1 MRVAIL
7 SIHIVGVLIL
17 FIALALETV
26 GLRQVRRSRAVEEA
40 TRWLTLF
47 TSALRLYPAALAV
60 ILLTGAYL
68 ASNVGVWQH
77 AWVRLS
83 MATLM
88 FVAIG
93 GIIGT
98 ARVRALYRRSPTE
111 AHTARCIDPRLHH
124 RWLRTSVSARAAAA
138 LGIVYVMVGKPEFV
152 LSLIVIVM
160 AAGLGAAAATIR
172 GWRVGQ
178 TTADNIATYAASRR
192 QEV

>member
-1 MRVAIL
+1 MRVEIL

-26 GLRQVRRSRAVEEA
+26 GLRQVSRSRAVEA
-40 TRWLTLF
+40 AIPWLTLF
-47 TSALRLYPAALAV
+47 TSALRMYPAALAV
-60 ILLTGAYL
+60 IVLTGAYL
-68 ASNVGVWQH
+68 ASNVGVSQQ

-93 GIIGT
+93 GMIGA
-98 ARVRALYRRSPTE
+98 ARVRALYRRLLTE
-111 AHTARCIDPRLHH
+111 AHTACPSDSRLHH
-124 RWLRTSVSARAAAA
+124 RWLRTSVAARGGAA

-152 LSLIVIVM
+152 LSLMVIVIP
-160 AAGLGAAAATIR
+160 AALGAAAATIR
-172 GWRVGQ
+172 EWRVGQ
-178 TTADNIATYAASRR
+178 TPAGNIATYAASRR